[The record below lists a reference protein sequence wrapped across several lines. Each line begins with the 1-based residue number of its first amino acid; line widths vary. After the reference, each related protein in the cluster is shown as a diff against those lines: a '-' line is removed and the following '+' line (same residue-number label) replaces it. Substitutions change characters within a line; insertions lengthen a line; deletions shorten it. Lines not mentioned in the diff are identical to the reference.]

1 MSKKGEKPG
10 PYISKETWEWNY
22 IGKNWRILSTSQIN
36 KIIKQNLTSEEQ
48 YQRQWNWIWEQDFFL
63 DFDKALTWN
72 LRSEFENT
80 EGKYWFKRMNLS
92 EDEIKFKEKYDMN
105 RIQAIRKE
113 QEKLN
118 FFHYILL
125 TCWVTPQL
133 KAIGLELDPTNAK
146 RGALMFE
153 LKNWDIETPLE
164 RTIPKNI
171 PSIEKTAKKWVK
183 FLINKKNNSE
193 TEKQRRE
200 QNKQLRNVP
209 QPRQE
214 EKEDED
220 ICSEGGVHEWEYFPT
235 MQEKVCR
242 KCAERENFDP
252 MQYVSQ
258 TKYAV
263 GGTKEGELSTIEKL
277 TELTGWTPEDNYK
290 KK

>member
-1 MSKKGEKPG
+1 MSKNGEKPG

-133 KAIGLELDPTNAK
+133 KAIGLE
-146 RGALMFE
+146 
-153 LKNWDIETPLE
+153 
-164 RTIPKNI
+164 
-171 PSIEKTAKKWVK
+171 
-183 FLINKKNNSE
+183 
-193 TEKQRRE
+193 
-200 QNKQLRNVP
+200 
-209 QPRQE
+209 
-214 EKEDED
+214 
-220 ICSEGGVHEWEYFPT
+220 
-235 MQEKVCR
+235 
-242 KCAERENFDP
+242 
-252 MQYVSQ
+252 
-258 TKYAV
+258 
-263 GGTKEGELSTIEKL
+263 
-277 TELTGWTPEDNYK
+277 
-290 KK
+290 